1 MIQRG
6 FPGVYPPGPWDDEP
20 DILSWSDEETGY
32 LCCAW
37 RHPQLGILCGYVG
50 VPEGHPAYGEVQ
62 PLRETI
68 AGYGGINYIDKGLG
82 GADGQET
89 VLEAFSGL
97 WVLGF
102 DCMHASDLVP
112 FFLSLGLQPYK
123 HAKYRDLPY
132 VRAQCQSMAA
142 QLAALAIDSSALVAA
157 VERVRLAAMAE
168 PDEGDA
174 P

>member
-1 MIQRG
+1 MTKRPTP
-6 FPGVYPPGPWDDEP
+6 FPGVFPPGPWDDEP
-20 DILSWSDEETGY
+20 DVLTWIDEATGY
-32 LCCAW
+32 PCAAW
-37 RHPQLGILCGYVG
+37 RHECLGTLCGYVG
-50 VPEGHPAYGEVQ
+50 VPENHPAAGAPYQALCNTITAHGGLTFADEWADPKGEFASF
-62 PLRETI
+62 T
-68 AGYGGINYIDKGLG
+68 N
-82 GADGQET
+82 
-89 VLEAFSGL
+89 L